1 MLSKNLSKS
10 AGIQN
15 DKKKWNINR
24 IKYKNAQLLRLV
36 LSIPFN
42 KLPLE
47 KWRSGRD
54 QIIALNPQG
63 LSNLSRLNC
72 KRVLEGD
79 RYYIERFIAEH
90 GRINLDEKAI
100 NITVDCKSIRARNY
114 FAEEADQESIDFPL
128 AYCRSVYRVCIH
140 IK

>member
-36 LSIPFN
+36 LIPFN
-42 KLPLE
+42 NLPLE
-47 KWRSGRD
+47 QWRSGRD
-54 QIIALNPQG
+54 QIVALNPQG

-79 RYYIERFIAEH
+79 RYYIGRFIAEH

-100 NITVDCKSIRARNY
+100 NIPVDCKSIRARNY
-114 FAEEADQESIDFPL
+114 FPEEADQESVDFPL